1 MKYIRTR
8 DFYKKQKIRDVILPK
23 QAIQVSKDGEKST

>member
-8 DFYKKQKIRDVILPK
+8 DFIKAKIRDVILPK
-23 QAIQVSKDGEKST
+23 QAIQVSEDGEKST